1 MDGVANTLSES
12 HINTR
17 RVKLSVL
24 IGGHDATS
32 AIEPSL
38 LDFQFT
44 DHAGGKAD
52 EIRLTL
58 HDREG
63 KWNGPWRPS
72 KGTAVTAR
80 ITALDWEEP
89 GRHLTLPCGTFKVD
103 EVEFSGPPDK
113 VTLKAVTSAL
123 TSGLRDEAKTRAWE
137 NFSLQGLAGQIA
149 SENGLTLMYDGPEH
163 AFGRQD
169 QREESDL
176 GFVQRLAKERG
187 MNCKVHDGRLVLFDG
202 AGADARPAALTIAK
216 RGGMYSPASYS
227 FKESSSKTDYSKAEV
242 AYTDPAAGTTHTAE
256 VTVPDAAR
264 DGGGSRSASAAGTAL
279 PASESES
286 RAGGAG
292 ERGSE
297 DAKTLQLNTRVE
309 SVAEAMRLGKSG
321 LRDANK
327 GKEKA
332 NLEIMGNPAVV
343 AGTVLALTGFGTFDG
358 RWFVEKAEHK
368 IGGKGY
374 TTAVE
379 IRKTLAY

>member
-202 AGADARPAALTIAK
+202 TGADARPAALTIAK

-256 VTVPDAAR
+256 VTVPE
-264 DGGGSRSASAAGTAL
+264 G
-279 PASESES
+279 PP
-286 RAGGAG
+286 
-292 ERGSE
+292 

-309 SVAEAMRLGKSG
+309 SVAEAMRLGTSG

-343 AGTVLALTGFGTFDG
+343 AGTVLDLTGFGKFDG

-368 IGGKGY
+368 VGNNGY
-374 TTAVE
+374 RTSVE
-379 IRKTLAY
+379 LRKTLAY

>member
-1 MDGVANTLSES
+1 MDGIT
-12 HINTR
+12 HISTR
-17 RVKLSVL
+17 RVKLSVF
-24 IGGHDATS
+24 IGGHDAS
-32 AIEPSL
+32 SVIEPSL

-89 GRHLTLPCGTFKVD
+89 GRHLTLPCGMFKVD
-103 EVEFSGPPDK
+103 ELEFSGPPDK

-123 TSGLRDEAKTRAWE
+123 TSA
-137 NFSLQGLAGQIA
+137 
-149 SENGLTLMYDGPEH
+149 LMYDGPEH

-227 FKESSSKTDYSKAEV
+227 FKESSSKTDYGKAEV

-256 VTVPDAAR
+256 VTVPE
-264 DGGGSRSASAAGTAL
+264 G
-279 PASESES
+279 PP
-286 RAGGAG
+286 
-292 ERGSE
+292 

-332 NLEIMGNPAVV
+332 NLEFMGNPAVV
-343 AGTVLALTGFGTFDG
+343 AGTVLGLTGFGTFDG